1 MNTPIRRL
9 SVFAM
14 ILFGALM
21 IQLTWIQG
29 FQAEA
34 IREDPLNRRQFT
46 ERLTEQ
52 RGPIVIGGENV
63 AYSENI
69 AEEDDPARYQ
79 RVYTDGTLYT
89 PVVGSFRSYGA
100 SGIEST
106 ENNLLDGTDDRLAVR
121 NFRDVI
127 TGREPEGARVEL
139 TIDPAVQQAGFNGFQ
154 DLGMNGAAVA
164 IEPSTGAILGAV
176 SYPSYDANEV
186 VSITD
191 GQEAVDNYGVLEA
204 DGNQPLLNRALNERY
219 APGSTFKIVTA
230 AAAIE
235 HLDAGPESTM
245 DAPDTLSFNTGP
257 DLPNATPGGT
267 CNGGSPD
274 SLAHSIQISCNTSMA
289 NWAIEMGGEALAEQ
303 SAAFGFTMNEE
314 DLDEADRLT
323 VPLSVTPSR
332 SPVEHEDSILG
343 RAGIG
348 QSNVES
354 TPIQMAMV
362 AAGVANSGEVMHP
375 YLVDSVRDS
384 DRSVVTQTTPE
395 VYSQATSASTASA
408 LTDMMVLVTGPDGSG
423 TNAAIQGVDVAGK
436 TGTAETGSDLGTHNW
451 FIGFA
456 PADDPQI
463 AVAVVIEHGG
473 GSGGSLAAPIARNM
487 MEAVVL

>member
-14 ILFGALM
+14 LLFGVLM
-21 IQLTWIQG
+21 LQLTWIQG

-34 IREDPLNRRQFT
+34 IRDDPLNRRQYS

-63 AYSENI
+63 AYSEDVSGEN
-69 AEEDDPARYQ
+69 DQPRYQ
-79 RVYTDGTLYT
+79 RVYTDGPLYT

-106 ENNLLDGTDDRLAVR
+106 ENSLLDGTDDRLAVR
-121 NFRDVI
+121 NFRDII

-139 TIDPAVQQAGFNGFQ
+139 TIDPEVQKAGFNGFQ

-164 IEPSTGAILGAV
+164 IEPNTGAILGAV
-176 SYPSYDANEV
+176 SYPSYDANDV
-186 VSITD
+186 VSISE
-191 GQEAVDNYGVLEA
+191 GEQAVQNYGELEA

-230 AAAIE
+230 AAAME
-235 HLDAGPESTM
+235 HLDAGPDSTM
-245 DAPDTLSFNTGP
+245 DAPDVLELGLP
-257 DLPNATPGGT
+257 LPNATPGGT
-267 CNGGSPD
+267 CNGGDPD
-274 SLAHSIQISCNTSMA
+274 TLAHSIQISCNTSMA
-289 NWAIEMGGEALAEQ
+289 NWAIEMGGQALADQAE
-303 SAAFGFTMNEE
+303 AFGFVPQERE
-314 DLDEADRLT
+314 DAEPLT
-323 VPLSVTPSR
+323 VPLRVTPSKA
-332 SPVEHEDSILG
+332 PVEEDRNILG

-348 QSNVES
+348 QSNVEA
-354 TPIQMAMV
+354 TPLQMAMV
-362 AAGVANSGEVMHP
+362 AAGVANSGEVMRP

-436 TGTAETGSDLGTHNW
+436 TGTAETGGDLGTHNW

-456 PADDPQI
+456 PANDPQI

>member
-9 SVFAM
+9 SVFSM

-21 IQLTWIQG
+21 LQLTWIQG

-34 IREDPLNRRQFT
+34 IRENSLNTRQYT

-52 RGPIVIGGENV
+52 RGPIVIGDESV
-63 AYSENI
+63 AFSTDISEG
-69 AEEDDPARYQ
+69 DDPARFQ
-79 RVYTDGTLYT
+79 REYAGGAMYT
-89 PVVGSFRSYGA
+89 PVVGAFRSYGA
-100 SGIEST
+100 SGIEYT
-106 ENNLLDGTDDRLAVR
+106 ENSLLDGSDDRLAVR

-139 TIDPAVQQAGFNGFQ
+139 TIDPGVQEAAFNAFRDQGFKGS
-154 DLGMNGAAVA
+154 AVA
-164 IEPSTGAILGAV
+164 IEPSTGAVLGSV
-176 SYPSYDANEV
+176 SYPSYDANDV

-191 GQEAVDNYGVLEA
+191 GEQANLNYVELEN
-204 DGNQPLLNRALNERY
+204 DPDQPLLNRALRERY

-235 HLDAGPESTM
+235 HLDAGPDSTM
-245 DAPDTLSFNTGP
+245 DAPDTLQFASGP
-257 DLPNATPGGT
+257 VLPNATPGGT

-274 SLAHSIQISCNTSMA
+274 TLANSVKISCNTSFA

-303 SAAFGFTMNEE
+303 SYAFGFTPEGE
-314 DLDEADRLT
+314 DSDLDI
-323 VPLSVTPSR
+323 PLNVIPSR
-332 SPVEHEDSILG
+332 SPVETDDSILG

-354 TPIQMAMV
+354 TPLQMAMV
-362 AAGVANSGEVMHP
+362 AAGVANSGEVMRP

-384 DRSVVTQTTPE
+384 DRSVVTQTSPE
-395 VYSQATSASTASA
+395 VYSQATSASTAA
-408 LTDMMVLVTGPDGSG
+408 TLTDMMVLVTGPGGSG
-423 TNAAIQGVDVAGK
+423 TNAAIAGVDVAGK
-436 TGTAETGSDLGTHNW
+436 TGTAETGGNLGTHNW

-473 GSGGSLAAPIARNM
+473 GSGGELAAPIARQM

>member
-9 SVFAM
+9 SVFSM

-21 IQLTWIQG
+21 LQLTWIQG

-34 IREDPLNRRQFT
+34 IRDDQLNRRQYT

-52 RGPIVIGGENV
+52 RGPIVIGEDNV
-63 AYSENI
+63 AFSTDISEG
-69 AEEDDPARYQ
+69 DDPARFQ
-79 RVYTDGTLYT
+79 REYAGGAMYT
-89 PVVGSFRSYGA
+89 PIVGAFRSFGA

-106 ENNLLDGTDDRLAVR
+106 ENSLLDGSDDRLAVR

-139 TIDPAVQQAGFNGFQ
+139 TIVPAVQEAGFNAFQEQGFK
-154 DLGMNGAAVA
+154 GAAVA
-164 IEPSTGAILGAV
+164 IEPSTGAVLGSV
-176 SYPSYDANEV
+176 SYPSYDANDV

-191 GQEAVDNYGVLEA
+191 GEQANANYVELEN
-204 DGNQPLLNRALNERY
+204 DPDQPLLNRALRERY

-235 HLDAGPESTM
+235 HLDAGPDSTM
-245 DAPDTLSFNTGP
+245 DAPDTLQFASGP
-257 DLPNATPGGT
+257 ALPNATPGGT
-267 CNGGSPD
+267 CNGGAPD
-274 SLAHSIQISCNTSMA
+274 TLANSVKISCNTSFA
-289 NWAIEMGGEALAEQ
+289 NWAIEMGGDALAQQ
-303 SAAFGFTMNEE
+303 SYAFGFTPEGEE
-314 DLDEADRLT
+314 SDLNI
-323 VPLSVTPSR
+323 PLNVIPSR
-332 SPVEHEDSILG
+332 SPVEADDSILG

-354 TPIQMAMV
+354 TPLQMAMV

-384 DRSVVTQTTPE
+384 DRSVVTQTSPE
-395 VYSQATSASTASA
+395 VYSQATSASTAA
-408 LTDMMVLVTGPDGSG
+408 TLTDMMVLVTGPGGSG
-423 TNAAIQGVDVAGK
+423 TNAAIDGMDVAGK
-436 TGTAETGSDLGTHNW
+436 TGTAETGGSLGTHNW

-473 GSGGSLAAPIARNM
+473 GSGGSLAAPIARQM

>member
-14 ILFGALM
+14 LLFGALM
-21 IQLTWIQG
+21 VQLTWIQG

-34 IREDPLNRRQFT
+34 IRDHHLNTRQYS
-46 ERLTEQ
+46 ERLTEM

-69 AEEDDPARYQ
+69 AAEDDPARYQ
-79 RVYTDGTLYT
+79 RMYEGGPLYT

-100 SGIEST
+100 DGIEET
-106 ENNLLDGTDDRLAVR
+106 ENALLDGTDDRLAVR

-139 TIDPAVQQAGFNGFQ
+139 TIDPAVQQAGYEGFEQ
-154 DLGMNGAAVA
+154 LGKNGAAVA
-164 IEPSTGAILGAV
+164 IDPSSGAILGSV
-176 SYPSYDANEV
+176 SYPSFDANEV
-186 VSITD
+186 VSIEELTASVENFD
-191 GQEAVDNYGVLEA
+191 ALANDE
-204 DGNQPLLNRALNERY
+204 NQPLLNRALNERY
-219 APGSTFKIVTA
+219 PPGSTFKVVTA
-230 AAAIE
+230 AAAME
-235 HLDAGPESTM
+235 HLDAGPDSTM
-245 DAPDTLSFNTGP
+245 EAPDVLELGHP
-257 DLPNATPGGT
+257 LPNATPGGT
-267 CNGGSPD
+267 CNNEQPD
-274 SLAHSIQISCNTSMA
+274 TLAHSIQISCNTSMA
-289 NWAIEMGGEALAEQ
+289 NWAIEMGGQALADQAE
-303 SAAFGFTMNEE
+303 AFGFDQKIPEGDEE
-314 DLDEADRLT
+314 VLN
-323 VPLSVTPSR
+323 VPMSVTPSLA
-332 SPVEHEDSILG
+332 PVEEDRNILG

-348 QSNVES
+348 QSNVEA
-354 TPIQMAMV
+354 TPLQMAMV

-384 DRSVVTQTTPE
+384 DRTVVTQTTSE
-395 VYSQATSASTASA
+395 VYSQAMSASTASD

-423 TNAAIQGVDVAGK
+423 TNGAIQGMDVAGK
-436 TGTAETGSDLGTHNW
+436 TGTAETGGERGTHNW

-456 PADDPQI
+456 PADDPQV

-473 GSGGSLAAPIARNM
+473 GSGGELAAPIARNM